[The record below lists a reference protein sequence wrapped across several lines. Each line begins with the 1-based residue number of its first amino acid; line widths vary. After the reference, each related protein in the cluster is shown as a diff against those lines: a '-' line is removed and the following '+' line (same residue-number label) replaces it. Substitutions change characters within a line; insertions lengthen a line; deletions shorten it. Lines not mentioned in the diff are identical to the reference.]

1 MITRYTMGSWL
12 YFPIHCRRPD
22 RNCTSQLITGYRA
35 PRHILC
41 RSPFP
46 LCPIYRSRICHY
58 RRLRP
63 LIPTIHWLYARLNLS
78 KNPLPHH
85 VRRGKYDLLPSTF
98 PRTIWNAPTI
108 LRLPRRLYDMKHS
121 ILYRVIHLTHSSN
134 PNSVYSMRG
143 LRIKTRS
150 INSRTYN
157 NQPRM
162 NAWMSPTLPHIRRT
176 YLRKPKIR
184 KEGIEPPH
192 IGFKPTSYP
201 LCLSPPE
208 RY

>member
-1 MITRYTMGSWL
+1 MITRYTMSSWL
-12 YFPIHCRRPD
+12 YFPIHRGRPD
-22 RNCTSQLITGYRA
+22 RNCTGQLVARHRT

-46 LCPIYRSRICHY
+46 LRFIYRGRICHHG
-58 RRLRP
+58 RLRS
-63 LIPTIHWLYARLNLS
+63 LIPIIHRLYTRLDLS

-85 VRRGKYDLLPSTF
+85 IRRSQYDLLPSTLL
-98 PRTIWNAPTI
+98 RAIRNTPTI
-108 LRLPRRLYDMKHS
+108 LRLPRRLHNMKHS
-121 ILYRVIHLTHSSN
+121 ILYRVIHFTHSSN
-134 PNSVYSMRG
+134 PNGVHSMRG

-162 NAWMSPTLPHIRRT
+162 NARMSPTLPHIRRT